1 MFHLIPK
8 NIVNIS
14 FLYPFFIIGYFS
26 KTISH
31 VGWKTGVLSIF
42 VFLSLICYVW
52 QPDYT
57 VWKTGGYIL
66 QNTKFML
73 FVVVLRLVLAMAG
86 IYSVI
91 FILGYAYDKSKNST
105 LIVLF
110 SKIGQQTLAIYLM
123 QHIIVEIG
131 LPIVIH
137 GLDISDTLKINDVVS
152 GYLFTPI
159 ISFILLYLMYRL
171 TVLMGLSKYTK
182 WLFGFNVVLSRNY
195 REK

>member
-1 MFHLIPK
+1 
-8 NIVNIS
+8 
-14 FLYPFFIIGYFS
+14 
-26 KTISH
+26 
-31 VGWKTGVLSIF
+31 
-42 VFLSLICYVW
+42 
-52 QPDYT
+52 
-57 VWKTGGYIL
+57 
-66 QNTKFML
+66 ML